1 MKEEDIGME
10 FRGYPRPDG
19 SVGIRNYV
27 PVIPGGLVASKICE
41 FVPGTKTVMST
52 KEGVGFTSRDRET
65 IARTLFGLG
74 LNPNV
79 YSVIVQGGSPK
90 AGYPELRTER
100 LAQEIAKSGKRVE
113 VVDAVKEGGTLE
125 AIQKGIKIAR
135 ELVFEASKVR
145 RQPFSLGKLS
155 LGVKCGH
162 SDPTSGMVGNPVVG
176 YLFDRVVEAG
186 GIAMFGE
193 TTEIIGAEHILAKR
207 AVNRQVGQEI
217 LARVNCIEKRALST
231 GEDIR
236 TMNPVPD
243 NIAAGISTI
252 EEKSLGAIYK
262 AGHLP
267 IEGVLD
273 FAERPK
279 KSGLYFVDSWM
290 GIPSIFPGFAAS
302 GAQLNLFQHGG
313 GAGAPNNHI
322 LDPSPAVVSPML
334 WTSANPITYAQT
346 KGSLD
351 FYSGTVIE
359 GKETLEQAGERLV
372 NLVLEI
378 ASGTLTRGETINY
391 SEPIEIYTIDPIF

>member
-1 MKEEDIGME
+1 ME
-10 FRGYPRPDG
+10 FLGYPRPDG

-27 PVIPGGLVASKICE
+27 LVIPGGMVASKICE
-41 FVPGTKTVMST
+41 FVPGTKTIIST
-52 KEGVGFTSRDRET
+52 KTGAGFTSRNRET

-79 YSVIVQGGSPK
+79 SSVIVQGGSPE
-90 AGYPELRTER
+90 AGYPELRTDR
-100 LAQEIAKSGKRVE
+100 LAQEISKSGKRVE
-113 VVDAVKEGGTLE
+113 IVDAVKEGGTLE
-125 AIQKGIKIAR
+125 AIQKGIKVAR
-135 ELVFEASKVR
+135 ELVFEASRAR
-145 RQPFSLGKLS
+145 REPFGLGKLS
-155 LGVKCGH
+155 FGVKCGH

-176 YLFDRVVEAG
+176 FLFDRVVEAG

-193 TTEIIGAEHILAKR
+193 TTEIIGAEHILARR
-207 AVNRQVGQEI
+207 AVSRQVGDEI
-217 LARVNCIEKRALST
+217 LARARFIEEQALST

-236 TMNPVPD
+236 TVNPVPD
-243 NIAAGISTI
+243 NIAAGISTL

-262 AGHLP
+262 AGHQP

-279 KSGLYFVDSWM
+279 KSGLYFVDNWM
-290 GIPSIFPGFAAS
+290 AIPSIFVGYAAS
-302 GAQLNLFQHGG
+302 GAQLTLFQHGG

-334 WTSANPITYAQT
+334 WTSANPVTYAQT

-372 NLVLEI
+372 KWVLEI

-391 SEPIEIYTIDPIF
+391 EEPIEIYTLDPVF

>member
-1 MKEEDIGME
+1 ME
-10 FRGYPRPDG
+10 FLGYPRPDG

-27 PVIPGGLVASKICE
+27 LVIPGGLVASKICE
-41 FVPGTKTVMST
+41 FVPGTKTIIST
-52 KEGVGFTSRDRET
+52 KTGAGFTSRDRET

-79 YSVIVQGGSPK
+79 SSVIVQGGSPE
-90 AGYPELRTER
+90 AGYPELRTDR

-113 VVDAVKEGGTLE
+113 IVDAVKEGGTLE

-135 ELVFEASKVR
+135 ELVFEASRNR
-145 RQPFSLGKLS
+145 REPFGLGKLS

-176 YLFDRVVEAG
+176 YLYDNVVEAG
-186 GIAMFGE
+186 GVAMFGE
-193 TTEIIGAEHILAKR
+193 TTEIIGAEHILARR
-207 AVNRQVGQEI
+207 AANRQVGDEI
-217 LARVNCIEKRALST
+217 LARARFIEERALST

-236 TMNPVPD
+236 TVNPVPD
-243 NIAAGISTI
+243 NIAAGISTL

-262 AGHLP
+262 AGHQP
-267 IEGVLD
+267 IEGILD

-279 KSGLYFVDSWM
+279 KSGLYFVDNWM
-290 GIPSIFPGFAAS
+290 AIPSIFVGYAAS
-302 GAQLNLFQHGG
+302 GAQLTLFQHGG
-313 GAGAPNNHI
+313 GAGAPQNHV

-372 NLVLEI
+372 KSVLEI

-391 SEPIEIYTIDPIF
+391 DEPIEIYTVDPVF